1 MKSKKQ
7 TKKQSK
13 KVEIEQS
20 IDKVEKAV
28 NTLIEIEDEIQA
40 KVKKFRSLNYDD
52 NKIAALLEIPVAHV
66 KEIK

>member
-7 TKKQSK
+7 TRKQSK

-28 NTLIEIEDEIQA
+28 NTLLKIEDEIQA

>member
-28 NTLIEIEDEIQA
+28 NALIEIEDETQA
-40 KVKKFRSLNYDD
+40 KVKRFRSLNYDD

>member
-40 KVKKFRSLNYDD
+40 KVKRFRSLNYDD

>member
-1 MKSKKQ
+1 MKSRKQ

-28 NTLIEIEDEIQA
+28 NTLLKIEDEIQA
-40 KVKKFRSLNYDD
+40 KVKRFRSLNYDD